1 MLKFQ
6 DGLEEGYDLPKSI
19 SLSISRTNHF
29 ARIYV
34 EDVKLPLI
42 DEFSFSFPSFLPS
55 ILPFLSDLFSLL
67 TPL

>member
-34 EDVKLPLI
+34 EDVKVPLM
-42 DEFSFSFPSFLPS
+42 DFLSLSLLPS
-55 ILPFLSDLFSLL
+55 PLFFLSSLIYL
-67 TPL
+67 VF